1 MVDLRKDQSGS
12 RLVLREAQL
21 AREGRLDTR
30 HAPFAEHQLRIAKE
44 HFTQWHIINGVMRP
58 PLFNQF
64 PGLKARN
71 REEFEAA
78 YNQFY
83 RSPAADPY
91 RVRNRKA
98 QLGHL

>member
-30 HAPFAEHQLRIAKE
+30 HAPFAEHQLRVPLE
-44 HFTQWHIINGVMRP
+44 HWNALAM
-58 PLFNQF
+58 LY
-64 PGLKARN
+64 PGLKARK

-78 YNQFY
+78 YNALLK
-83 RSPAADPY
+83 SPFADPY
-91 RVRNRKA
+91 RVRNRQA